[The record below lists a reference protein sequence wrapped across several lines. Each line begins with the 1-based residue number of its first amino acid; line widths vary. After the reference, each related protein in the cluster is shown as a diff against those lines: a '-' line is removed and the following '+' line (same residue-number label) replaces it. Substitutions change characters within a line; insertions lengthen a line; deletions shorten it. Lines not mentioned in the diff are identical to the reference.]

1 MIVLDTNLLIY
12 AHRSETKENLSA
24 QQAIENALGRNRCA
38 VALSSLTEFWSIV
51 TNVLPGKRNSTP
63 DEARDFINQ
72 LLQDGPLSVLTPTV
86 GFHQRL
92 MELAKRLDVCGVGI
106 FDLQIALLALENK
119 ATEIWTHDRNFIKV
133 PCLKVYDPIS

>member
-24 QQAIENALGRNRCA
+24 QQAIENALEQNRCA
-38 VALSSLTEFWSIV
+38 VALSSVTEFWSVV
-51 TNVLPGKRNSTP
+51 TNALPGKRTSTP
-63 DEARDFINQ
+63 EEAGNFINQ
-72 LLQDGPLSVLTPTV
+72 LVQDAPLSILTPTI

-92 MELAKRLDVCGVGI
+92 MELAKRLNICGVGI

-119 ATEIWTHDRNFIKV
+119 ATEIWTHDKNFIRV
-133 PCLKVYDPIS
+133 SGLKVYDPIV